1 MRPFV
6 AILIAAFAATPALA
20 QIEQHQLDRP
30 DGTTI
35 YYAVD
40 RPAAAPTGTI
50 LIAQGSGC
58 LPVAK
63 SANLAK
69 IRAAFPSHMAI
80 MVEKAGVIPTDPIT
94 DGFADC
100 PDSFHAQHTVTQRV
114 ADYEAV
120 LENLDAPRPLILFG
134 GSEGGLVVAKLA
146 ARTTPDAAII
156 LSSATGIPF
165 SEVVLSSVPPE
176 GQDQVKAGLAAA
188 AADPEGLTIFAGSS
202 RRFWADIL
210 QHIAADDMLASDSP
224 FLIIQGGLDTSSPI
238 ASARLTADRFAAEG
252 RCNLTY
258 WEFPVL
264 DHAMVDP
271 DGASH
276 MDEVAE
282 AAANWS
288 AKPFNC

>member
-1 MRPFV
+1 MRPIV
-6 AILIAAFAATPALA
+6 AVLIAAFATTPALA

-35 YYAVD
+35 HYSVD
-40 RPAAAPTGTI
+40 HPADTPTGTI
-50 LIAQGSGC
+50 VIAQGSGC

-80 MVEKAGVIPTDPIT
+80 MVEKAGVIPTNPIT

-120 LENLDAPRPLILFG
+120 LDHLDAPRPLILFG
-134 GSEGGLVVAKLA
+134 GSEGGLVVARLA
-146 ARTTPDAAII
+146 ASTTPDAAII

-165 SEVVLSSVPPE
+165 SEVVLSSVPPQ

-188 AADPEGLTIFAGSS
+188 AADPEGVSIFADSS
-202 RRFWADIL
+202 NRFWADIL
-210 QHIAADDMLASDSP
+210 QQIAADDMLASESP

-276 MDEVAE
+276 MDEIAE

-288 AKPFNC
+288 AKPFKC

>member
-1 MRPFV
+1 MQHSPPP
-6 AILIAAFAATPALA
+6 PALA

-35 YYAVD
+35 HYSVD
-40 RPAAAPTGTI
+40 HPADTPTGTI
-50 LIAQGSGC
+50 VIAQGSGC

-80 MVEKAGVIPTDPIT
+80 MVEKAGVIPTDPID

-120 LENLDAPRPLILFG
+120 LEQVDAPRPLILFG

-146 ARTTPDAAII
+146 ARTTADAAII

-165 SEVVLSSVPPE
+165 AEVVLSGVPPE
-176 GQDQVKAGLAAA
+176 GQAQVKAGLAAA

-202 RRFWADIL
+202 HRFWADIL

-238 ASARLTADRFAAEG
+238 TAARLTADRFAAEG

-264 DHAMVDP
+264 DHTMVDP
-271 DGASH
+271 DGVSH

-288 AKPFNC
+288 IKPFKC

>member
-1 MRPFV
+1 MPWTDPPPLQQ
-6 AILIAAFAATPALA
+6 APSSSPKA
-20 QIEQHQLDRP
+20 
-30 DGTTI
+30 
-35 YYAVD
+35 
-40 RPAAAPTGTI
+40 PAASPSPKAPTSPKF
-50 LIAQGSGC
+50 A
-58 LPVAK
+58 P
-63 SANLAK
+63 
-69 IRAAFPSHMAI
+69 PSQATWPSWSR
-80 MVEKAGVIPTDPIT
+80 KPASPPTDPIT

-100 PDSFHAQHTVTQRV
+100 PDSFHAQHTLTQRV
-114 ADYEAV
+114 ADYEAA
-120 LENLDAPRPLILFG
+120 LEYLDAPRPLILFG

-188 AADPEGLTIFAGSS
+188 AADPEGVSIFAGSS
-202 RRFWADIL
+202 HRFWADIL

-238 ASARLTADRFAAEG
+238 AAARLTADRFAAEG

-258 WEFPVL
+258 WELPVL

-271 DGASH
+271 AGASH

-288 AKPFNC
+288 AKPLKC